1 MKGAQLGCMSR
12 LKSLPLDEA
21 IRLRWVL
28 RDIRARRF
36 IISPLDPADV
46 QKLGQM
52 GCIEIHNSLP
62 VLTAAGMDEI

>member
-1 MKGAQLGCMSR
+1 MSE

-36 IISPLDPADV
+36 IVSPLDPADV
-46 QKLGQM
+46 QKLTQM
-52 GCIEIHNSLP
+52 GYVEIRDTLLA
-62 VLTAAGMDEI
+62 LTTMGMDEI

>member
-1 MKGAQLGCMSR
+1 MSE

-36 IISPLDPADV
+36 IVSPLDPADV
-46 QKLGQM
+46 QKLTQM
-52 GCIEIHNSLP
+52 GLRRNP
-62 VLTAAGMDEI
+62 GRAPRTYDQGYG

>member
-1 MKGAQLGCMSR
+1 MSE

-36 IISPLDPADV
+36 IVSPLDPADV
-46 QKLGQM
+46 QKLTQM
-52 GCIEIHNSLP
+52 GYVEIRDALP
-62 VLTAAGMDEI
+62 ALTTKGMDETCRN

>member
-1 MKGAQLGCMSR
+1 MGE

-36 IISPLDPADV
+36 IVSPLDPVDV
-46 QKLGQM
+46 QKLTEM
-52 GCIEIHNSLP
+52 GYIEIRDALP
-62 VLTAAGMDEI
+62 VLTSMGMDEI

>member
-1 MKGAQLGCMSR
+1 MEGSLGHMSE

-36 IISPLDPADV
+36 IVSPLDPADV
-46 QKLGQM
+46 QKLNQM
-52 GCIEIHNSLP
+52 GYVEIHDTLP
-62 VLTAAGMDEI
+62 VLTAAGMGEI

>member
-1 MKGAQLGCMSR
+1 M
-12 LKSLPLDEA
+12 DEA

-46 QKLGQM
+46 QKLSQM

-62 VLTAAGMDEI
+62 ILTAAGMDEI

>member
-1 MKGAQLGCMSR
+1 MTE

-36 IISPLDPADV
+36 IVSPLDPADEAHPDG
-46 QKLGQM
+46 L
-52 GCIEIHNSLP
+52 HRNP
-62 VLTAAGMDEI
+62 

>member
-1 MKGAQLGCMSR
+1 MGE

-36 IISPLDPADV
+36 IVNPLGPADV
-46 QKLGQM
+46 QNLTQM
-52 GCIEIHNSLP
+52 GYVENITCSP
-62 VLTAAGMDEI
+62 F

>member
-1 MKGAQLGCMSR
+1 MGMSE

-28 RDIRARRF
+28 RDIRAKRF

-46 QKLGQM
+46 QKLAQM
-52 GCIEIHNSLP
+52 GYVEIHDEVP
-62 VLTAAGMDEI
+62 VLTAAGMGEI